1 MGEVVKK
8 PPLVVSNVIYFVAIN
23 VLGLVVAPI
32 YGVLVGFSGWAWL
45 VAAIIWIG
53 SGLSITMGYH
63 RLWSHRTY
71 QAAWPFR
78 LILAILGTFSL
89 QNSIYVWAARHRVH
103 HRHVDDVDHDPHSI
117 KQGFWH
123 AHMGWMLRHWK
134 TSEVDFSQVKDLEK
148 DPIVMWQHRHYW
160 TLVWAFNL
168 AIPVGLGWLAGD
180 VLGMVLLASAFRL
193 AFSQHCTFF
202 INSLAHTW
210 GRRTYSD
217 EDSSRDNGVIALLTW
232 GEGYHNY
239 HHTFQADYRNGL
251 RWWQFDPGKWLIA
264 VASWLGLAHGLKRTP
279 KFKILRARLQMQ
291 FKALEARMAV
301 ADQASPWRATVE
313 AEYQQ
318 FKDTVA
324 QWQAVQAERVQ
335 VGADALRDR
344 WQKTQC
350 RTRYKEL
357 EYRMKMQA
365 QRLQSLQRMTNQ
377 AI

>member
-1 MGEVVKK
+1 MSDVKK
-8 PPLVVSNVIYFVAIN
+8 PPLVVSNVIFFVAIN
-23 VLGLVVAPI
+23 IIGLVIAPI
-32 YGVLVGFSGWAWL
+32 YGIMVGFSGWTWAF
-45 VAAIIWIG
+45 AATVWIL

-71 QAAWPFR
+71 KAAWPLR
-78 LILAILGTFSL
+78 LALAIFGTFSL

-117 KQGFWH
+117 KSGFWH

-134 TSEVDFSQVKDLEK
+134 TSEVDFSQAKDLEN
-148 DPIVMWQHRHYW
+148 DAIVMWQHKHYW
-160 TLVWAFNL
+160 KLVWLFNL
-168 AIPVGLGWLAGD
+168 GIPLALGFLVGD
-180 VLGMVLLASAFRL
+180 VLGMVLLASGFRL

-251 RWWQFDPGKWLIA
+251 RWWQFDPGKWLISISA
-264 VASWLGLAHGLKRTP
+264 WFGLAHGLKRTP
-279 KFKILRARLQMQ
+279 KFKIQRARLQMQ
-291 FKALEARMAV
+291 FKQLEQRLAQSEAH
-301 ADQASPWRATVE
+301 ANWRATLE
-313 AEYQQ
+313 AEYEQ
-318 FKDTVA
+318 FKETVH
-324 QWQAVQAERVQ
+324 QWQVVQTERVQ
-335 VGADALRDR
+335 AGADALRDR
-344 WQKTQC
+344 WHRTQF

-365 QRLQSLQRMTNQ
+365 HRLSSLQRLTR
-377 AI
+377 ATA

>member
-1 MGEVVKK
+1 MSDVKK
-8 PPLVVSNVIYFVAIN
+8 PPLVVSNVIFFAAIN
-23 VLGLVVAPI
+23 ITGLVIAPI
-32 YGVLVGFSGWAWL
+32 YAVLVGFSGWTWAF
-45 VAAIIWIG
+45 AATVWIL

-71 QAAWPFR
+71 KAAWPLR
-78 LILAILGTFSL
+78 LALAIFGTFSL

-117 KQGFWH
+117 KSGFWH

-134 TSEVDFSQVKDLEK
+134 TSEVDFSQVKDLEN
-148 DPIVMWQHRHYW
+148 DAIVMWQHNHYW
-160 TLVWAFNL
+160 TLVWLFNL
-168 AIPVGLGWLAGD
+168 GIPVVLGLLVGD
-180 VLGMVLLASAFRL
+180 VLGMVLLASGFRL

-251 RWWQFDPGKWLIA
+251 RWWQFDPGKWLISISA
-264 VASWLGLAHGLKRTP
+264 WFGLARGLKRTP
-279 KFKILRARLQMQ
+279 KFKIQRARLQMQ
-291 FKALEARMAV
+291 FKQLEQRLAQSEAH
-301 ADQASPWRATVE
+301 ANWRETLE
-313 AEYQQ
+313 AEYEQ
-318 FKDTVA
+318 FKETVH
-324 QWQAVQAERVQ
+324 QWQVVQTERVQ
-335 VGADALRDR
+335 AGADALRDR
-344 WQKTQC
+344 WYRTQF

-365 QRLQSLQRMTNQ
+365 HRLSSLQRLTR
-377 AI
+377 ATA

>member
-1 MGEVVKK
+1 MSDVKK
-8 PPLVVSNVIYFVAIN
+8 PPLVVSNVIFFVAIN
-23 VLGLVVAPI
+23 IIGLVIAPI
-32 YGVLVGFSGWAWL
+32 YGVLVGFSGWTWAF
-45 VAAIIWIG
+45 AATVWIL

-71 QAAWPFR
+71 KAAWPLR
-78 LILAILGTFSL
+78 LALAIFGTFSL

-117 KQGFWH
+117 KSGFWH

-134 TSEVDFSQVKDLEK
+134 TSEVDFSQVKDLEN
-148 DPIVMWQHRHYW
+148 DAIVMWQHNHYW
-160 TLVWAFNL
+160 TLVWLFNL
-168 AIPVGLGWLAGD
+168 GIPLVLGLLVGD

-251 RWWQFDPGKWLIA
+251 RWWQFDPGKWLISISA
-264 VASWLGLAHGLKRTP
+264 WFGLARGLKRTP
-279 KFKILRARLQMQ
+279 KFKIQRARLQMQ
-291 FKALEARMAV
+291 FKQLEQRLAQSEAH
-301 ADQASPWRATVE
+301 ANWRETLE
-313 AEYQQ
+313 AEYEQ
-318 FKDTVA
+318 FKETVH
-324 QWQAVQAERVQ
+324 QWQVVQTERVQ
-335 VGADALRDR
+335 AGADALRDR
-344 WQKTQC
+344 WYRTQF

-365 QRLQSLQRMTNQ
+365 HRLSSLQRLTR
-377 AI
+377 ATA

>member
-1 MGEVVKK
+1 MSDVKK
-8 PPLVVSNVIYFVAIN
+8 PPLVVSNVIFFAAIN
-23 VLGLVVAPI
+23 IIGLVIAPI
-32 YGVLVGFSGWAWL
+32 YGVLVGFSGWTWAF
-45 VAAIIWIG
+45 AATVWIL

-71 QAAWPFR
+71 KAAWPLR
-78 LILAILGTFSL
+78 LALAIFGTFSL

-117 KQGFWH
+117 KSGFWH

-134 TSEVDFSQVKDLEK
+134 TSEVDFSQAKDLEN
-148 DPIVMWQHRHYW
+148 DAIVMWQHNHYW
-160 TLVWAFNL
+160 TLVWLFNL
-168 AIPVGLGWLAGD
+168 GIPIVLGLLVGD

-251 RWWQFDPGKWLIA
+251 RWWQFDPGKWLISISA
-264 VASWLGLAHGLKRTP
+264 WFGLAHGLKRTP
-279 KFKILRARLQMQ
+279 KFKIQRARLQMQ
-291 FKALEARMAV
+291 FKQLEQRLAQSEAH
-301 ADQASPWRATVE
+301 ANWRETLE
-313 AEYQQ
+313 AEYEQ
-318 FKDTVA
+318 FKETIH
-324 QWQAVQAERVQ
+324 QWQVVQTERVQ
-335 VGADALRDR
+335 AGADALRDR
-344 WQKTQC
+344 WYRTQF

-365 QRLQSLQRMTNQ
+365 HRLSSLQRLTR
-377 AI
+377 ATA